1 MSKKI
6 FKVERT
12 DSISYD
18 EYDSCVIIANSKEE
32 VIELI
37 NSNSISYY
45 DRGKRTITEIDLN
58 TVSSCLLVSSFNA
71 G

>member
-12 DSISYD
+12 DKIGYD
-18 EYDSCVIIANSKEE
+18 EYDSCVILADNIEE

-37 NSNSISYY
+37 NSDTISYN
-45 DRGKRTITEIDLN
+45 DQGRRTITEIDLN
-58 TVSSCLLVSSFNA
+58 TVSSCLLVSSYNA